1 MWLIPG
7 NLNAVTRPRPAAAL
21 DEADVRILAA
31 LQQDASIA
39 NQDLATLVHLSPAPC
54 LRRVRRLR
62 EQGYIQGIV
71 ALVDRDKLGLEV
83 AAYAFVTLDSHRAGA
98 GEQFEQL
105 IRRRPEVVECVRL
118 SGAYDY
124 LTRVIVPSMAAYS
137 EFLDR
142 QLLRWPAVR
151 SVNTSF
157 ELGVLKRTTALP
169 LVPPKVPPGR
179 AT

>member
-1 MWLIPG
+1 M
-7 NLNAVTRPRPAAAL
+7 TTPRPASAL

-39 NQDLATLVHLSPAPC
+39 NQDLAALVHLSPAPC

-98 GEQFEQL
+98 GAVPHLGGRVEPVGGGGGGGGYPFERQGDAL
-105 IRRRPEVVECVRL
+105 QRL
-118 SGAYDY
+118 GGRVAVFHSG
-124 LTRVIVPSMAAYS
+124 
-137 EFLDR
+137 
-142 QLLRWPAVR
+142 
-151 SVNTSF
+151 
-157 ELGVLKRTTALP
+157 
-169 LVPPKVPPGR
+169 
-179 AT
+179 